1 MKLIGKNIL
10 IVPVAEEEKTKS
22 GLLISGTE
30 TSNMRYQKANVEAVG
45 TDVAHIK
52 PGNVIYFDKANSHDI
67 RINDK
72 PFKVILERD
81 VVVVL

>member
-1 MKLIGKNIL
+1 MHLIGKNIL
-10 IVPVAEEEKTKS
+10 IVPVSEEEKTKS

>member
-1 MKLIGKNIL
+1 MKLIGKYIL
-10 IVPVAEEEKTKS
+10 IDPVSEEEKTKS
-22 GLLISGTE
+22 GLLISGSD

-52 PGNVIYFDKANSHDI
+52 PSSVIYFDKANAHDI

-72 PFKVILERD
+72 QYKIISERD
-81 VVVVL
+81 VIVVL